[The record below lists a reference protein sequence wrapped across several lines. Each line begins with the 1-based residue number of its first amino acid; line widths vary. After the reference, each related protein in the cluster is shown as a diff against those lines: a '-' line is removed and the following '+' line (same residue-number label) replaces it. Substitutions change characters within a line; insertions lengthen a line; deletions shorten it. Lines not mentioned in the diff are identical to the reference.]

1 MIREKEILPAA
12 RVSDVRRVRLG
23 GVKRTR
29 GYPHATRSR
38 PRPNAEGS
46 PLPPPETRARAF
58 LSPIPLTTSGFPHVL
73 KFNSPFRA
81 KIFDHPTQ
89 DLRDRLH
96 ILRSYPAD
104 LGPSPRVLSRCG
116 VERRFKRCKNGR
128 CNRPRTAAVP
138 A

>member
-23 GVKRTR
+23 GVKRPR
-29 GYPHATRSR
+29 GYPYATRSR
-38 PRPNAEGS
+38 PRSNAEGS
-46 PLPPPETRARAF
+46 PLTPPRARAF
-58 LSPIPLTTSGFPHVL
+58 LSPIPLITSGVPHVL

-96 ILRSYPAD
+96 IHRSYPAD
-104 LGPSPRVLSRCG
+104 LDPSPRVLSRCG
-116 VERRFKRCKNGR
+116 VERRFNRCKNER